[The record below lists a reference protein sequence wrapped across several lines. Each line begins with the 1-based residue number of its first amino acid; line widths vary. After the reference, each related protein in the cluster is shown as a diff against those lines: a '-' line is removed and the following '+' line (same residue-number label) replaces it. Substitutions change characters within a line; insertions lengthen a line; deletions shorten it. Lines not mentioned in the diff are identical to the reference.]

1 MTSKNVVVTGGA
13 GFIGSNLV
21 EELAKEHHVK
31 VIDDLSTGHIEN
43 LDQIRGV
50 EFIRGSITDLDLL
63 REVFSDVDWV
73 FHQAALPSVPRSIED
88 PISSNL
94 VNVDGTLNVLVA
106 ARDCGADKVVYAS
119 SSSVYGDTPTLPKR
133 EDMTPNPKSP
143 YAITKLA
150 GEYYCRIFSDIYGL
164 KTVSLRYFN
173 VFGPRQDPRSQYA
186 AVIPLFITRILN
198 RTPPT
203 IFGDGTQTRDFTFV
217 KDVVQANV
225 LAMKSDA
232 VGVFNVACGRQIVL
246 NDLADEM
253 MKITGIET
261 EKVYEPPRPGDI
273 RDSLADISRARETLG
288 YEPRFELNSGL
299 AETIRWFQ
307 KN

>member
-1 MTSKNVVVTGGA
+1 MTYKNVVVTGGA

-63 REVFSDVDWV
+63 RDVFSDVDWV

-88 PISSNL
+88 PISSNR

-119 SSSVYGDTPTLPKR
+119 SSSVYGDTPTLPKQ
-133 EDMTPNPKSP
+133 EEMTPNPKSP

-217 KDVVQANV
+217 KDVVQANIR
-225 LAMKSDA
+225 AMESDA

-273 RDSLADISRARETLG
+273 KDSLADISRAREILG
-288 YEPRFELNSGL
+288 YEPNFDLNSGL
-299 AETIRWFQ
+299 VETIRWFQ
-307 KN
+307 KS

>member
-50 EFIRGSITDLDLL
+50 EFIPGSITDLDLL

-88 PISSNL
+88 PISSNR

-119 SSSVYGDTPTLPKR
+119 SSSVYGDTPTLPKQ
-133 EDMTPNPKSP
+133 EDMTSNPKSP

-186 AVIPLFITRILN
+186 AVIPLFITKILN

-217 KDVVQANV
+217 KDVVQANIR
-225 LAMKSDA
+225 AMESGA
-232 VGVFNVACGRQIVL
+232 VGVFNIACGRQIVL
-246 NDLADEM
+246 NDLADEI

-261 EKVYEPPRPGDI
+261 QKVYEPPRAGDI
-273 RDSLADISRARETLG
+273 KDSLADISRAREILG

-307 KN
+307 KS

>member
-1 MTSKNVVVTGGA
+1 MTSKSVVVTGGA

-21 EELAKEHHVK
+21 EELAKEHQVK
-31 VIDDLSTGHIEN
+31 VIDNLSTGHIEN

-50 EFIRGSITDLDLL
+50 EFVRGSITDLDLL
-63 REVFSDVDWV
+63 KEVFSDVDYV
-73 FHQAALPSVPRSIED
+73 YHQAALPSVPRSIED
-88 PISSNL
+88 PISSNR
-94 VNVDGTLNVLVA
+94 VNIDGTLNVLVA
-106 ARDCGADKVVYAS
+106 ARDCGAKKVVYAS

-143 YAITKLA
+143 YAVTKLA
-150 GEYYCRIFSDIYGL
+150 GEYYCRIFSEIYGL
-164 KTVSLRYFN
+164 KTASLRYFN
-173 VFGPRQDPRSQYA
+173 VFGPRQDPKSQYA

-198 RTPPT
+198 GKPPT

-217 KDVVQANV
+217 KDVVQANIRT
-225 LAMKSDA
+225 MESGA

-246 NDLADEM
+246 NDLADEI

-261 EKVYEPPRPGDI
+261 EKVYEPPRTGDI
-273 RDSLADISRARETLG
+273 KDSLADISRAREMLG
-288 YEPRFELNSGL
+288 YEPRFDLDSGL
-299 AETIRWFQ
+299 VETIRWFQ

>member
-50 EFIRGSITDLDLL
+50 EFIPGSITDLDLL

-88 PISSNL
+88 PISSNR

-133 EDMTPNPKSP
+133 EDMTSNPKSP

-186 AVIPLFITRILN
+186 AVIPLFITKILN

-217 KDVVQANV
+217 KDVVQANIR
-225 LAMKSDA
+225 AMESGA
-232 VGVFNVACGRQIVL
+232 VGVFNIACGRQIVL
-246 NDLADEM
+246 NDLADEI

-261 EKVYEPPRPGDI
+261 QKVYEPPRAGDI
-273 RDSLADISRARETLG
+273 KDSLADISRAREILG

-307 KN
+307 KS